1 MAQMINNPAREAYI
15 KFDALAKT
23 MQVAGK
29 STAPKKNNNF
39 GGLLKRLKEKK
50 TDDESKEQEPIE
62 IALDYFIAIRQQ
74 RNNMKKKV

>member
-29 STAPKKNNNF
+29 STANKKNNNM

-50 TDDESKEQEPIE
+50 GDDETKEQEPIE
-62 IALDYFIAIRQQ
+62 VALDYFIAIRQQ
-74 RNNMKKKV
+74 RNNIKKKV

>member
-1 MAQMINNPAREAYI
+1 MAQMINNPARESYI

-23 MQVAGK
+23 MQVTGK
-29 STAPKKNNNF
+29 STATNKNNNF

-50 TDDESKEQEPIE
+50 TDDENKEQEPIE

-74 RNNMKKKV
+74 RNNLKKKV

>member
-29 STAPKKNNNF
+29 SAESKKTPSV

-50 TDDESKEQEPIE
+50 NDGESKEQEPIE

-74 RNNMKKKV
+74 RNNIKKKV